1 MENSVTVLWDV
12 QPKFFQYIYCQGT
25 VEVSLALDT
34 VGFPLIADRRSVI
47 VELKV
52 KLIIMIIIIIIIN
65 IINN

>member
-34 VGFPLIADRRSVI
+34 VRFPLIADRRSVCGT
-47 VELKV
+47 EGETNYNNNNKQLK
-52 KLIIMIIIIIIIN
+52 I
-65 IINN
+65 